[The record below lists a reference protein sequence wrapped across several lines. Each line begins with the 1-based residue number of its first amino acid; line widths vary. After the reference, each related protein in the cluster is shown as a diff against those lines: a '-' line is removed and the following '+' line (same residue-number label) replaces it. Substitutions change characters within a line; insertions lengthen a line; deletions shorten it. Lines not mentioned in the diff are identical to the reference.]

1 MADSL
6 TQTFNEL
13 SLLMSFK
20 NQWDK
25 AVRSHMSEET
35 TELFKEAM
43 EKRPRELRYTWQDQE
58 LYKKVEKY
66 GPEIEG
72 YEISVNVYKKN
83 LEEADRDV
91 MDIVQLMGRGYVRLM
106 SPRPVNHE
114 ILRKLATKHN
124 LHALRSVI

>member
-66 GPEIEG
+66 GPEIGG
-72 YEISVNVYKKN
+72 YEISVEVYKKN

-91 MDIVQLMGRGYVRLM
+91 KDIVQLMGRGYVRLM
-106 SPRPVNHE
+106 SPRPVNYE